1 MFLRLKPIFNNP
13 YILLVICTACWG
25 GNAVAARFAVGEVS
39 PLLLTFLRWF
49 GVSIIIWTIAYRTVV
64 LNASVLKA
72 RWVYLFCMGALG
84 FTGFNILFYISAYH
98 TTAINIGIF
107 QGALPVFVLL
117 GAFLLYREPISLVQL
132 GGIIITIIGV
142 ITVAIKGDINQ
153 LRAFTFNIGDLLI
166 LLACLIYSIYTIF
179 LRQKPDVPGL
189 AMFAIISVAAM
200 LASFPFAVFELAA
213 GSLIWPSDKGALVI
227 LFVVIFPSFMSQLF
241 FIKGVQ
247 LIGAPRAGV
256 FINLVPIFASV
267 FSVILIGEKFENYHM
282 IGLTLVLTGI
292 AIAERMGKNKN
303 IQNRIN
309 KM

>member
-1 MFLRLKPIFNNP
+1 
-13 YILLVICTACWG
+13 
-25 GNAVAARFAVGEVS
+25 
-39 PLLLTFLRWF
+39 
-49 GVSIIIWTIAYRTVV
+49 
-64 LNASVLKA
+64 
-72 RWVYLFCMGALG
+72 
-84 FTGFNILFYISAYH
+84 
-98 TTAINIGIF
+98 
-107 QGALPVFVLL
+107 
-117 GAFLLYREPISLVQL
+117 
-132 GGIIITIIGV
+132 
-142 ITVAIKGDINQ
+142 
-153 LRAFTFNIGDLLI
+153 
-166 LLACLIYSIYTIF
+166 
-179 LRQKPDVPGL
+179 
-189 AMFAIISVAAM
+189 MFAIISVAAM

-213 GSLIWPSDKGALVI
+213 GSLIWPSDEGALVI